1 LRAGGVMTREPAG
14 RARRRAARLFEAAQS
29 FGLVVLLFGLPF
41 SEAAKSAGLG
51 LAVLGFA
58 GKTALG
64 RRPDFGGR
72 ALPLA
77 LASFYAAAVLSVVFA
92 RPELRA
98 AGELFT
104 LAMALLPFFLVAD
117 ACSRPTRRLFFML
130 VVIAGA
136 AVAATL
142 AYFDHMFGEYSRLV
156 LDSIENAIPAA
167 EYLAAAAVA
176 AVAMLMAE
184 LAAPVAGP
192 ILGLAAGVTGLALLM
207 TKSRGPVIGAVAG
220 GMLAAG
226 TMLRRKRVAVA
237 ILALA
242 VVAAIAFAV
251 VNPEARVTRWG
262 EAGRTGVENRLAIW
276 SETLD
281 RACDSPVTG
290 NGIGSYSRL
299 GIVYSDEILTLR
311 QDNAHNTMLQIA
323 CDTGVLGSGTFLVFL
338 VLAVVGLVR
347 SVRTSV
353 GMPRAVSVA
362 SLGGVVVLLV
372 AGFFSVVIDA
382 EPGILFFSLAAMGQ
396 AREVGRCRSE
406 GRG

>member
-1 LRAGGVMTREPAG
+1 MTGATAG
-14 RARRRAARLFEAAQS
+14 RARQRAAGLFEAAQS

-51 LAVLGFA
+51 LSVLGFV
-58 GKTALG
+58 GKSVLG

-77 LASFYAAAVLSVVFA
+77 LFSFYVAAILSVVFT
-92 RPELRA
+92 RPELRDT
-98 AGELFT
+98 GELFT
-104 LAMALLPFFLVAD
+104 MAMTVVPFLLVAD

-130 VVIAGA
+130 TVIAGA

-142 AYFDHMFGEYSRLV
+142 AYFGHMFGEYSRLV

-167 EYLAAAAVA
+167 EYLAAATVA
-176 AVAMLMAE
+176 AVAMLLAE

-192 ILGLAAGVTGLALLM
+192 LLGFAAGVTGLALLM

-220 GMLAAG
+220 GMVAAG
-226 TMLRRKRVAVA
+226 MMLRRKRVAAA

-251 VNPEARVTRWG
+251 VNPEARVTRRG
-262 EAGRTGVENRLAIW
+262 EAGRTGMESRFAIW

-281 RACDSPVTG
+281 RVGDSPITG

-299 GIVYSDEILTLR
+299 GIVYTDERLTLR

-347 SVRTSV
+347 SARTSS
-353 GMPRAVSVA
+353 GMPRVVSVA
-362 SLGGVVVLLV
+362 SLGGVVVLVV
-372 AGFFSVVIDA
+372 AGLFSVVVDA
-382 EPGILFFSLAAMGQ
+382 EPGILLFSLAAIGQ
-396 AREVGRCRSE
+396 ARGRGPGRSE